1 MTKLA
6 LVRFILGHRVL
17 VVVLMAVATVAL
29 GWQAAEVG
37 FDNSIET
44 YFRED
49 DIAEYR
55 RFLDRFGTDEII
67 AIAFD
72 VGAFTPA
79 GLELIQR
86 ISEEVEGLPHVR
98 RVLSLTEAKI
108 VFGDEDTVYF
118 DPLVDPLANPTVG
131 EKPSSP
137 AALAAVKQR
146 ALADP
151 FIPGTVVSHDLR
163 SAAVVAEID
172 HLIGA
177 FDYKVELIA
186 QIRELVGEL
195 ERETGR
201 RFHIGGT
208 AVIDD
213 VLLRYTQRDQA
224 TYVPLMVLIIIGLV
238 FAMFRSLKMVLLPVT
253 VVGVTIGWTYGF
265 LALLG
270 YRINI
275 ITTILTPL
283 LMAVAIADSMHF
295 IADYLHETASGRH
308 DKREAIERSFTNVW
322 MPCLMTSVTTAVGLL
337 ALLSADLVPI
347 RELGLVAA
355 FGVVAAFIGTVLL
368 LPVLLSL
375 CPCPAERHRAQFA
388 GGWLAGLLRGLGD
401 WRRSRAVAVLTV
413 SALLTVAALLSLPR
427 LTIGTNSLDYLKPD
441 DPVRGETEWID
452 ARVGGTSSLEFLVET
467 GEENA
472 IRRPEL
478 LRRMAAFEEYLRAVE
493 GVTGVYSV
501 VGMVKALN
509 RAFYG
514 GDERFF
520 AIPASSE
527 EVAQQLLLVEGS
539 EDIDALLSDGD
550 ATARI
555 VARVQMARSQQLSR
569 KMLEIERR
577 ATELFGEAAT
587 VTPTGMVHL
596 MHRMEGYLL
605 SSQIKSL
612 SLAFVVISL
621 LMLAMLRSAR
631 LALVALIPNLLPI
644 LFTLALM
651 PWLGIPL
658 DVGTVMI
665 AVIALGLVVDDS
677 IHLLVRLES
686 ERKRAPDTRR
696 AIARALTAV
705 GRPIIYTS
713 VALSLG
719 FLVLVFASF
728 NSMIHFGVLSATV
741 IALALVFD
749 LVALPAVVGFLR
761 LAPPRS
767 S

>member
-1 MTKLA
+1 MKKVA
-6 LVRFILGHRVL
+6 LVRFVLGHRAL
-17 VVVLMAVATVAL
+17 VVGLIAAATVVL
-29 GWQAAEVG
+29 GWQAAQVG

-44 YFRED
+44 YFQED

-55 RFLDRFGTDEII
+55 RFLDHFGTDEII

-72 VGAFTPA
+72 SDVFTQSE
-79 GLELIQR
+79 LELIDR
-86 ISEEVEGLPHVR
+86 ISRELEELPHVR
-98 RVLSLTEAKI
+98 RVLSLTKAKV
-108 VFGDEDTVYF
+108 VFGDEETVYF
-118 DPLVDPLANPTVG
+118 DPLV
-131 EKPSSP
+131 EEIPSSP
-137 AALAAVKQR
+137 RSLAALRRR

-151 FIPGTVVSHDLR
+151 FLPGTVVSHDLR

-172 HLIGA
+172 HLIGE

-186 QIRELVGEL
+186 RIREIVREL
-195 ERETGR
+195 ERETGK
-201 RFHIGGT
+201 RFRIGGT

-213 VLLRYTQRDQA
+213 VLLLYTQRDQA
-224 TYVPLMVLIIIGLV
+224 TYVPLMVLIVIGLV

-253 VVGVTIGWTYGF
+253 VVLVTIVWTYGF
-265 LALLG
+265 VALLG

-295 IADYLHETASGRH
+295 IADYLHEAASGRH
-308 DKREAIERSFTNVW
+308 DKYEAIERSFINVW
-322 MPCLMTSVTTAVGLL
+322 MPCLMTSVTTAVALL

-355 FGVVAAFIGTVLL
+355 LGVLAAFAATVLL
-368 LPVLLSL
+368 LPVLLSVV
-375 CPCPAERHRAQFA
+375 PFPEKRYRARLT

-401 WRRSRAVAVLTV
+401 WRRPKALAVLAV
-413 SALLTVAALLSLPR
+413 STILTVAALFSLPR
-427 LTIGTNSLDYLKPD
+427 LTIGTNSLDYLKPA

-467 GEENA
+467 GEEDA
-472 IRRPEL
+472 IKQPAL
-478 LRRMAAFEEYLRAVE
+478 LRRMGTFEEYLRTVE

-520 AIPASSE
+520 RIPDSSE
-527 EVAQQLLLVEGS
+527 DVAQQFLLVEGS
-539 EDIDALLSDGD
+539 EDIDALLADGD

-555 VARVQMARSQQLSR
+555 VARVEMARSQELSR
-569 KMLEIERR
+569 QMPEIERR
-577 ATELFGEAAT
+577 AAELFGDAAT

-605 SSQIKSL
+605 SSQVKSL

-621 LMLAMLRSAR
+621 LMLAMLRSVR
-631 LALVALIPNLLPI
+631 LGLVALIPNLLPI

-665 AVIALGLVVDDS
+665 AVIALGLVVDDT
-677 IHLLVRLES
+677 IHLLVRFKSES
-686 ERKRAPDTRR
+686 ERVPDMRR
-696 AIARALTAV
+696 AMARALTAV
-705 GRPIIYTS
+705 GRPVVYTS

-728 NSMIHFGVLSATV
+728 NSMIHFGVLSAIV

-749 LVALPAVVGFLR
+749 LVVLPAVVGFLR
-761 LAPPRS
+761 LPAPRPGGREAGS
-767 S
+767 